1 MAEQRVYG
9 GQAVLEGVMMR
20 GRHDMAVAVRLPS
33 GEIAVWHEPLSPAT
47 LAQRLRNVPLVRGVL
62 VLWDTLVLGMR
73 ALVFSAN
80 VSLAAEQ
87 AGADGRTPPGQA
99 MGLLWLTVAVSLLFS
114 IGLFFVAPL
123 ALVSLVDRWITSDL
137 LSNLVEGIIRLGV
150 LLGYLAL
157 IGQMPDIR
165 RVFGYHG
172 AEHKA
177 INAYEAQQPLT
188 VDTLRHHSLLH
199 PRCGTGFIL
208 IVVLISILV
217 FALLGRPPLV
227 WRVLSRVLLVPVIA
241 ALAYEFIRWT
251 AAHYRYRVV
260 RLITWPSLALQRLT
274 TREPDDGMLEV
285 AIVALRRVLAAEG
298 REAAGPE
305 PVSPVVAVDQSG
317 RPLVGAT

>member
-1 MAEQRVYG
+1 MADRRAYG

-20 GRHDMAVAVRLPS
+20 GRHDMAVAVRVPS
-33 GEIAVWHEPLSPAT
+33 GEIVVWHEPMKRAT
-47 LAQRLRNVPLVRGVL
+47 FGQRVRNVPLLRGVF

-80 VSLAAEQ
+80 VSLAADEQ
-87 AGADGRTPPGQA
+87 SQPRAPSAPADR
-99 MGLLWLTVAVSLLFS
+99 LLWLTVAISLLFS

-123 ALVSLVDRWITSDL
+123 ALVSLGDRWIARDL
-137 LSNLVEGIIRLGV
+137 VSNLAEGGVRLAI

-157 IGQMPDIR
+157 IGRMPDIR

-172 AEHKA
+172 AEHKV
-177 INAYEAQQPLT
+177 INAYEAQAPLT
-188 VDTLRHHSLLH
+188 VEGVRSHSLLH

-208 IVVLISILV
+208 IVVVISILV

-227 WRVLSRVLLVPVIA
+227 WRVLSRVALVPVIA

-251 AAHYRYRVV
+251 ATHYRYRIVRVV
-260 RLITWPSLALQRLT
+260 TWPSLVLQRLT

-298 REAAGPE
+298 HETVGSE
-305 PVSPVVAVDQSG
+305 PRSPVVAVDQSG
-317 RPLVGAT
+317 RRLVSVT

>member
-1 MAEQRVYG
+1 MADRRVYG

-20 GRHDMAVAVRLPS
+20 GRHDMAVAVRVPS
-33 GEIAVWHEPLSPAT
+33 GEIVVWHEPMKRAT
-47 LAQRLRNVPLVRGVL
+47 FGQRVRNVPLLRGVF

-80 VSLAAEQ
+80 VSLAVDEQ
-87 AGADGRTPPGQA
+87 SQPLAPSPRAD
-99 MGLLWLTVAVSLLFS
+99 GLLWLTVAISLLFS

-123 ALVSLVDRWITSDL
+123 ALVSLGDRWITRDL
-137 LSNLVEGIIRLGV
+137 VSNLAEGGVRLGI

-157 IGQMPDIR
+157 IGRMPDIR

-172 AEHKA
+172 AEHKV
-177 INAYEAQQPLT
+177 INAYEAEAPLT
-188 VDTLRHHSLLH
+188 VEAVRPHSLLH

-208 IVVLISILV
+208 IVVVISILV

-227 WRVLSRVLLVPVIA
+227 WRVLSRVVLVPVIA

-251 AAHYRYRVV
+251 ATHYRYRIVRVV
-260 RLITWPSLALQRLT
+260 TWPSLILQRLT

-298 REAAGPE
+298 HEAVGSE
-305 PVSPVVAVDQSG
+305 PRSPVVAVDQSG
-317 RPLVGAT
+317 RRLVGVT

>member
-20 GRHDMAVAVRLPS
+20 GRRDMAVAVRLPS

-47 LAQRLRNVPLVRGVL
+47 LAQRMRSIPLVRGVF

-80 VSLAAEQ
+80 VSLVAEQ
-87 AGADGRTPPGQA
+87 PSAEGRSAPGQA
-99 MGLLWLTVAVSLLFS
+99 TSLLWLTVAVSLLFS

-123 ALVSLVDRWITSDL
+123 AVVSLADRWIASDL
-137 LSNLVEGIIRLGV
+137 LSNLAEGMIRLAV
-150 LLGYLAL
+150 LIGYLGL
-157 IGQMPDIR
+157 IGQMSDIR

-177 INAYEAQQPLT
+177 INAYEARQPLT
-188 VDTLRHHSLLH
+188 VETVRHHSLLH

-227 WRVLSRVLLVPVIA
+227 WRVLSRIVLVPVIA

-260 RLITWPSLALQRLT
+260 RFVTWPSIALQRLT

-298 REAAGPE
+298 RDAAGPE
-305 PVSPVVAVDQSG
+305 PGSPVVPVDQSG
-317 RPLVGAT
+317 QPLVTAS